1 MMAPSL
7 LVRSRFVAAFRS
19 IRSTPLASSSRLTL
33 GSNARLHTVAAVP
46 VTLRTNRRGLAT
58 LSSTENAPELGA
70 RHVAKSIF
78 APLDTFEARHV
89 GPRDGDSL
97 KMLEALGYSE
107 MEQLVADTV
116 SPNVRLAQDASF
128 YDQIKPLSESELAQR
143 AETIAKMNRPFK
155 SLIGMGY
162 QNTLVPP
169 VILRNVLENPAWYTS
184 YTPYQPEISQGRL
197 ESLINFQ
204 TMVKSLTGLD
214 LANASLL
221 DEGTAAAEAMIL
233 AYGQTKSK
241 RKTFLVDRGVLP
253 QTLAVLRQRGKGFG
267 IKVVPTDLRTPEGH
281 RLPPADQIPREDIIG
296 VLVQYPDVDGRL
308 TDWEALA
315 KEVKG
320 FGGMVIAATDLL
332 ALTMIKP
339 PGEWG
344 ADIAL
349 GNAARFGVPP
359 GFGGPH
365 AAFFAVRDSIK
376 RKIPGRLVGLSK
388 DARGEPAYRLAL
400 QTREQHIRR
409 EKATSNICTAQALLA
424 NMSAMYAVY
433 HGPDGLRKIAAK
445 VHALTRLLKHELTE
459 LGVRVVNRDGAF
471 FDTLTIDLSKA
482 GIGAVRV
489 HEEAKKAEINL
500 RRISDTRIGITLDET
515 VSIEELTDLL
525 NVFAFALKPV
535 KSGEVPHKPEDLIEI
550 ASRIG
555 LDAASTETLTI
566 SSPVQVRPDNAAAE
580 SSDLPPVPD
589 FARTSKFLQQPVFS
603 AHRSETQ
610 MLRYIHSLQA
620 KDLSLVHAM
629 IPLGSCTMKLN
640 STSSMMLISKPEFS
654 QLHPFAPEEQAQ
666 GYDVLIRELERD
678 LCLITGFPA
687 VSLQPN
693 SGAQGEFA
701 GLSVIRA
708 YLESKGEGKRDVC
721 LIPTSAHGTNP
732 ASAIMAGM
740 RVVPVKTKADGSIDL
755 EDLRSKAELHK
766 NELAATMITEPAT
779 TGCYFKDI
787 QEAFQIVH
795 DNGGQVYLDGAN
807 LQAQVALTNPAI
819 MGADVTHLNLHK
831 TFSIPHGGGG
841 PGVGPICVAEH
852 LAPFL
857 PGHPLASTGG
867 EMAID
872 PISAAPWGS
881 ASILTI
887 AWAYIKMLGWGGLKK
902 STETSLLAA
911 NYVAH
916 RLKDDYKL
924 KYTGD
929 RGRVAHELLIDV
941 AEFEDVG
948 LKVMDFAKRL
958 IDYGFHPPTCSWPIS
973 TGLLIEITES
983 ESLQEIDRLI
993 EAFISIRQEVE
1004 EIRAGKQPKDNNL
1017 LKNAPHTIQTVTEEK
1032 WDRPYSR
1039 DRAVYPVKELRQT
1052 KFWPP
1057 VARIDDAFGD
1067 RVLVCECGGVEDY
1080 VN

>member
-1 MMAPSL
+1 MIATSL
-7 LVRSRFVAAFRS
+7 LARSRSRVAAVSRS
-19 IRSTPLASSSRLTL
+19 IRSTASITSTSPLTL
-33 GSNARLHTVAAVP
+33 VSNARLQ
-46 VTLRTNRRGLAT
+46 RSLAT

-78 APLDTFEARHV
+78 APLDTFESRHV
-89 GPRDGDSL
+89 GPRDHDST
-97 KMLEALGYSE
+97 KMLNALGYSQ

-116 SPNVRLAQDASF
+116 SPSVRLADSAKF

-143 AETIAKMNRPFK
+143 AESIAKMNKPFK

-162 QNTLVPP
+162 HNTLVPP

-253 QTLAVLRQRGKGFG
+253 QTLAVLRQRAKGFG
-267 IKVVPTDLRTPEGH
+267 IKVIATELRTAQAH
-281 RLPPADQIPREDIIG
+281 RLPPADQIPRDDIIG
-296 VLVQYPDVDGRL
+296 ALVQYPDVDGRL

-315 KEVKG
+315 SEIKG
-320 FGGMVIAATDLL
+320 FGGMLIAATDLL

-433 HGPDGLRKIAAK
+433 HGPQGLRKIAAK
-445 VHALTRLLKHELTE
+445 VHALTRLLKHELTQ
-459 LGVRVVNRDGAF
+459 LGFRIINRDGAF
-471 FDTLTIDLSKA
+471 FDTLTIDLSQA
-482 GIGAVRV
+482 GVGAVRI
-489 HEEAKKAEINL
+489 HEEAKKAGLNL
-500 RRISDTRIGITLDET
+500 RRISDTRVGITLDET
-515 VSIEELTDLL
+515 VSIEELTDVL
-525 NVFAFALKPV
+525 NVFAYAVKNA
-535 KSGEVPHKPEDLIEI
+535 KSGEVPYKPQDLIEI
-550 ASRIG
+550 AARIG
-555 LDAASTETLTI
+555 LDASSTDTLTI
-566 SSPVQVRPDNAAAE
+566 STSLNVAAE
-580 SSDLPPVPD
+580 SSDLPAMPD
-589 FARTSKFLQQPVFS
+589 FTRTSKFLQQPVFS

-654 QLHPFAPEEQAQ
+654 QLHPFAPEDQAQ

-708 YLESKGEGKRDVC
+708 YHESKGEGKRDLC

-740 RVVPVKTKADGSIDL
+740 RVIPVKTKADGSIDL
-755 EDLRSKAELHK
+755 QDLRSKAELHK

-787 QEAFQIVH
+787 QQAFQIVH

-887 AWAYIKMLGWGGLKK
+887 AWAYIKMLGWAGLKK

-911 NYVAH
+911 NYVAE
-916 RLKDDYKL
+916 RLKDHYKL

-983 ESLQEIDRLI
+983 ESLQEMDRLI
-993 EAFISIRQEVE
+993 EAFISIRAEVE
-1004 EIRAGKQPKDNNL
+1004 EIREGKQPKDNNL
-1017 LKNAPHTIQTVTEEK
+1017 LKNAPHTMQTMTEEE
-1032 WDRPYSR
+1032 WTRPYSR
-1039 DRAVYPVKELRQT
+1039 ERAVYPVKELRAN

>member
-1 MMAPSL
+1 MIATSL
-7 LVRSRFVAAFRS
+7 LTRSRVAAHRS
-19 IRSTPLASSSRLTL
+19 IRTAQPIASSSRFA
-33 GSNARLHTVAAVP
+33 SAAARLHTSAI
-46 VTLRTNRRGLAT
+46 TLRAHPRGLAT

-70 RHVAKSIF
+70 SHVAKSIF

-89 GPRDGDSL
+89 GPRDQDSS
-97 KMLEALGYSE
+97 KMLQALEYSD
-107 MEQLVADTV
+107 MEQLVADTL
-116 SPNVRLAQDASF
+116 SPSIRLAEDAAF
-128 YDQIKPLSESELAQR
+128 YDQIRPLSESELAQR
-143 AETIAKMNRPFK
+143 ADLIAKMNRPFK

-204 TMVKSLTGLD
+204 TMVKSLTALD

-253 QTLAVLRQRGKGFG
+253 QTLAVLRQRAKGFG
-267 IKVVPTDLRTPEGH
+267 IKVVATDLRTPEGH
-281 RLPPADQIPREDIIG
+281 RLPPADQIPRDDIIG
-296 VLVQYPDVDGRL
+296 ALVQYPDVDGRI

-315 KEVKG
+315 KEIKA

-388 DARGEPAYRLAL
+388 DARGNPAYRLAL

-471 FDTLTIDLSKA
+471 FDTLTIDLTKA
-482 GIGAVRV
+482 GVGAVRV
-489 HEEAKKAEINL
+489 HEETKKAGLNL
-500 RRISDTRIGITLDET
+500 RRISDTRVGITLDET
-515 VSIEELTDLL
+515 VRIEDLTDVL
-525 NVFAFALKPV
+525 NVFAFALRNT
-535 KSGEVPHKPEDLIEI
+535 KSGQVPYKPEDLLSI

-555 LDAASTETLTI
+555 LDASSTESLTI
-566 SSPVQVRPDNAAAE
+566 SSPLKTASWD
-580 SSDLPPVPD
+580 SSDLPAVPD
-589 FARTSKFLQQPVFS
+589 FSRKSKFLQQPVFS

-666 GYDVLIRELERD
+666 GYDLLIRELERD
-678 LCLITGFPA
+678 LCMITGFPA

-708 YLESKGEGKRDVC
+708 YHESKGEGKRDVC

-755 EDLRSKAELHK
+755 DDLRSKAEQHR

-887 AWAYIKMLGWGGLKK
+887 AWAYIKMLGWAGLKK

-916 RLKDDYKL
+916 RLKDHYKL

-993 EAFISIRQEVE
+993 EAFISIRAEVE
-1004 EIRAGKQPKDNNL
+1004 EIRQGKMPKDDNL
-1017 LKNAPHTIQTVTEEK
+1017 LKNAPHTIHAITEGD
-1032 WDRPYSR
+1032 WNRPYTR
-1039 DRAVYPVKELRQT
+1039 QRAVYPVDHLENN

-1067 RVLVCECGGVEDY
+1067 RMLVCECGPVDDY

>member
-1 MMAPSL
+1 MIASSVL
-7 LVRSRFVAAFRS
+7 ARSRVAAARS
-19 IRSTPLASSSRLTL
+19 IRSVPLASSSRITL
-33 GSNARLHTVAAVP
+33 PSSARLHTVAAASTQALP
-46 VTLRTNRRGLAT
+46 SKRRGLAT

-89 GPRDGDSL
+89 GPRDQDSA

-107 MEQLVADTV
+107 MEQLIADTV
-116 SPNVRLAQDASF
+116 SPNVRLADEASN

-253 QTLAVLRQRGKGFG
+253 QTLAVLRQRAKGFG
-267 IKVVPTDLRTPEGH
+267 IKVVSTELRTPEGH

-296 VLVQYPDVDGRL
+296 ALVQYPDVDGRL

-315 KEVKG
+315 KEIKG
-320 FGGMVIAATDLL
+320 LGGMTIAATDLL

-482 GIGAVRV
+482 GVGAVRI

-500 RRISDTRIGITLDET
+500 RRISDTRVGITLDET
-515 VSIEELTDLL
+515 VSIEQLTDVL
-525 NVFAFALKPV
+525 NVFAFALKNV
-535 KSGEVPHKPEDLIEI
+535 KSGEVPYKPEDLLQI
-550 ASRIG
+550 ASSIG
-555 LDAASTETLTI
+555 LDASSTETLTI
-566 SSPVQVRPDNAAAE
+566 SSSLQTASTE
-580 SSDLPPVPD
+580 SANLPAVPD

-654 QLHPFAPEEQAQ
+654 QLHPFAPEDQAQ

-708 YLESKGEGKRDVC
+708 YHESKGEGKRDVC

-755 EDLRSKAELHK
+755 EDLRSKAEQHK
-766 NELAATMITEPAT
+766 DVLAATMITEPAT
-779 TGCYFKDI
+779 TGCYFRDI
-787 QEAFQIVH
+787 QEAFRIVH

-887 AWAYIKMLGWGGLKK
+887 AWAYIKMLGWHGLKK

-916 RLKDDYKL
+916 RLKDHYKL

-941 AEFEDVG
+941 AEFESEG

-1004 EIRAGKQPKDNNL
+1004 EIRQGKQPKDDNL
-1017 LKNAPHTIQTVTEEK
+1017 LKNAPHTIHAITEGE
-1032 WDRPYSR
+1032 WTRPYSR
-1039 DRAVYPVKELRQT
+1039 ERAVYPVAELKKN

-1057 VARIDDAFGD
+1057 VSRIDDAFGD

>member
-1 MMAPSL
+1 MSPLSASL
-7 LVRSRFVAAFRS
+7 AARTRLATGGATRGFCS
-19 IRSTPLASSSRLTL
+19 AVASSSRLAV
-33 GSNARLHTVAAVP
+33 ARP
-46 VTLRTNRRGLAT
+46 VRARNVFSPLPASLRLLAT
-58 LSSTENAPELGA
+58 QSSTENAPELGSA
-70 RHVAKSIF
+70 HVAKSLF
-78 APLDTFEARHV
+78 APLDTFEPRHL
-89 GPRDGDSL
+89 GPRDSDL
-97 KMLEALGYSE
+97 HKMLSAIGYSN
-107 MEQLVADTV
+107 MEDFIADTV
-116 SPNVRLAQDASF
+116 PQPVRLKEDASHSES
-128 YDQIKPLSESELAQR
+128 IKPLSESELAR
-143 AETIAKMNRPFK
+143 RGEEIAKMNKPFK

-214 LANASLL
+214 IANASLL

-233 AYGQTKSK
+233 AYGQTRSK

-253 QTLAVLRQRGKGFG
+253 QTLAVLRQRAKGFG
-267 IKVVPTDLRTPEGH
+267 IKVVQTDLRTPDGH
-281 RLPPADQIPREDIIG
+281 RLPPPEQVARDDIIG
-296 VLVQYPDVDGRL
+296 VLVQYPDVDGRI
-308 TDWEALA
+308 TDWAGLA
-315 KEVKG
+315 KEVKSA
-320 FGGMVIAATDLL
+320 GGMVIAATDLL
-332 ALTMIKP
+332 ALTMLKP

-359 GFGGPH
+359 GYGGPH
-365 AAFFAVRDSIK
+365 AAFFAVTDSIK

-388 DARGEPAYRLAL
+388 DARGQPAYRLAL

-433 HGPDGLRKIAAK
+433 HGPDGLRRIAAK
-445 VHALTRLLKHELTE
+445 VHGLTRLLKHELTE
-459 LGVRVVNRDGAF
+459 LGARVINRDGAF
-471 FDTLTIDLSKA
+471 FDTLTVDLAKA
-482 GIGAVRV
+482 GVGAVRV
-489 HEEAKKAEINL
+489 HQEAKQAGINL
-500 RRISDTRIGITLDET
+500 RRISDTRVGITLDET
-515 VSIEELTDLL
+515 VSVEELTDVV
-525 NVFAFALKPV
+525 NVFAYALKQT
-535 KSGEVPHKPEDLIEI
+535 KTGEVPFKPEDLIQR
-550 ASRIG
+550 AHALG
-555 LDAASTETLTI
+555 LDASSVDTLKISTPSPASSGEL
-566 SSPVQVRPDNAAAE
+566 SS
-580 SSDLPPVPD
+580 SSSQDLPPVPNFD
-589 FARTSKFLQQPVFS
+589 RTSKFLTQPVFS

-640 STSSMMLISKPEFS
+640 STSSMMLLSKPEFGS
-654 QLHPFAPEEQAQ
+654 IHPFAPEEQAQ

-678 LCLITGFPA
+678 LCTLTGFPA

-740 RVVPVKTKADGSIDL
+740 RVVAVKTKADGSIDL
-755 EDLRSKAELHK
+755 DDLRDKAEKHK
-766 NELAATMITEPAT
+766 HELAATMITEPAT
-779 TGCYFKDI
+779 TGCYFSGI
-787 QEAFQIVH
+787 QEAFDIVH
-795 DNGGQVYLDGAN
+795 RNGGQVYLDGAN

-841 PGVGPICVAEH
+841 PG
-852 LAPFL
+852 
-857 PGHPLASTGG
+857 
-867 EMAID
+867 AID

-887 AWAYIKMLGWGGLKK
+887 AWAYIKMLGWDGLRK
-902 STETSLLAA
+902 STETALLSA

-916 RLKDDYKL
+916 RLKDHYRL

-941 AEFEDVG
+941 AEFQDLG
-948 LKVMDFAKRL
+948 LNVMDFAKRL

-983 ESLQEIDRLI
+983 ESFDEIERLVD
-993 EAFISIRQEVE
+993 AFIAIRHEVE
-1004 EIRAGKQPKDNNL
+1004 EIRQGKASKEGNV
-1017 LKNAPHTIQTVTEEK
+1017 LKNAPHTADVLAAET
-1032 WDRPYSR
+1032 WDREYSR
-1039 DRAVYPVKELRQT
+1039 EKAVYPVAGLRHN
-1052 KFWPP
+1052 KFWPS
-1057 VARIDDAFGD
+1057 VARIDDAHGD
-1067 RVLVCECGGVEDY
+1067 RVLVCECGDVDQYAE
-1080 VN
+1080 

>member
-1 MMAPSL
+1 MMATSML
-7 LVRSRFVAAFRS
+7 ARSRGTASQSLRS
-19 IRSTPLASSSRLTL
+19 IPSVSSSRWAAKL
-33 GSNARLHTVAAVP
+33 NAPAPRALAAFSVS
-46 VTLRTNRRGLAT
+46 TRRALAT
-58 LSSTENAPELGA
+58 QSSTENAPELGS

-78 APLDTFEARHV
+78 APLDTFETRHV
-89 GPRDGDSL
+89 GPREKDL
-97 KMLEALGYSE
+97 QTMLNALGYSQ
-107 MEQLVADTV
+107 MEELVADTV
-116 SPNVRLAQDASF
+116 SASVRLTQDAT
-128 YDQIKPLSESELAQR
+128 YAEQMKPLSESELAQR
-143 AETIAKMNRPFK
+143 AETIAKMNKPFK

-162 QNTLVPP
+162 QNCLVPP

-214 LANASLL
+214 IANASLL

-253 QTLAVLRQRGKGFG
+253 QTLAVLRQRAKGFG
-267 IKVVPTDLRTPEGH
+267 IKIVVTDLRSPTGH
-281 RLPPADQIPREDIIG
+281 RLPPADEIPREDVIG

-315 KEVKG
+315 REVKG

-433 HGPDGLRKIAAK
+433 HGPDGLRKIAGK

-482 GIGAVRV
+482 GVGAVRV
-489 HEEAKKAEINL
+489 HEEAKKAGLNL
-500 RRISDTRIGITLDET
+500 RRISDTRVGITLDET

-525 NVFAFALKPV
+525 NVFAYAVKQT
-535 KSGEVPHKPEDLIEI
+535 KSGEVPYKPEDLIEI
-550 ASRIG
+550 AAKIG
-555 LDAASTETLTI
+555 LDASSTASVQI
-566 SSPVQVRPDNAAAE
+566 STPVSVQPSNNAAAQR
-580 SSDLPPVPD
+580 SDLPPVPD
-589 FARTSKFLQQPVFS
+589 FSRTSKFLTQPVFS

-654 QLHPFAPEEQAQ
+654 QLHPFAPEDQAQ

-678 LCLITGFPA
+678 LCMITGFPA

-708 YLESKGEGKRDVC
+708 YLESKGEGKRDIC

-755 EDLRSKAELHK
+755 HDLKEKAEKHK
-766 NELAATMITEPAT
+766 SELAATMITEPAT
-779 TGCYFKDI
+779 TGCYFSGI
-787 QEAFQIVH
+787 QEAFKIVH

-807 LQAQVALTNPAI
+807 LQAQVALTSPAI

-887 AWAYIKMLGWGGLKK
+887 AWAYIKMLGWSGLKS
-902 STETSLLAA
+902 STETALLSA

-916 RLKDDYKL
+916 RLKDHYKL

-941 AEFEDVG
+941 AEFEDAG

-983 ESLQEIDRLI
+983 ESLQEIDRLVD
-993 EAFISIRQEVE
+993 AFISIRQEVE
-1004 EIRAGKQPKDNNL
+1004 EIRQGKQPKDNNL
-1017 LKNAPHTIQTVTEEK
+1017 LKNAPHTIQTLTK
-1032 WDRPYSR
+1032 ADWDKPYSR
-1039 DRAVYPVKELRQT
+1039 ERAVYPVPDLKKN

-1067 RVLVCECGGVEDY
+1067 RVLVCECGDVEDY
-1080 VN
+1080 TS

>member
-1 MMAPSL
+1 MIASSL
-7 LVRSRFVAAFRS
+7 LARSRIPAVAAARS
-19 IRSTPLASSSRLTL
+19 VRRFPVASTIASAVASGSRLAPIAWASS
-33 GSNARLHTVAAVP
+33 
-46 VTLRTNRRGLAT
+46 RRNLAT
-58 LSSTENAPELGA
+58 LSSTENAPELGS
-70 RHVAKSIF
+70 RQVADSIF
-78 APLDTFEARHV
+78 APLDTFEPRHV
-89 GPRDGDSL
+89 GPRDRDAA
-97 KMLEALGYSE
+97 KMLQALGYNH
-107 MEQLVADTV
+107 MDQLVNDTV
-116 SPNVRLAQDASF
+116 SPSVRLEQSDAF

-143 AETIAKMNRPFK
+143 AETIASMNRPFK

-253 QTLAVLRQRGKGFG
+253 QTLAVLRQRAKGFG
-267 IKVVPTDLRTPEGH
+267 INVVATDLRTPDGH
-281 RLPPADQIPREDIIG
+281 RLPPADQIPRDDIIG
-296 VLVQYPDVDGRL
+296 ALVQYPDVDGRL

-315 KEVKG
+315 SEIKS

-332 ALTMIKP
+332 ALTMIRP

-388 DARGEPAYRLAL
+388 DTRGGPAYRLAL

-459 LGVRVVNRDGAF
+459 LGLRVVNRDGAF
-471 FDTLTIDLSKA
+471 FDTLTIDLAKA
-482 GIGAVRV
+482 GVGAVRV
-489 HEEAKKAEINL
+489 HEEAKKARINL
-500 RRISDTRIGITLDET
+500 RRISDTRVGITLDET

-525 NVFAFALKPV
+525 NVFAYATKNT
-535 KSGEVPHKPEDLIEI
+535 KTGEVPYKPQDLLAI
-550 ASRIG
+550 AQRIG
-555 LDAASTETLTI
+555 LDASSTQSLTI
-566 SSPVQVRPDNAAAE
+566 SSPVATATPAKDAA
-580 SSDLPPVPD
+580 PVPD
-589 FARTSKFLQQPVFS
+589 FSRKSKFLQQPVFS

-654 QLHPFAPEEQAQ
+654 QLHPFAPEDQAQ

-678 LCLITGFPA
+678 LCTITGFPA

-708 YLESKGEGKRDVC
+708 YHESKGEGKRDVC

-740 RVVPVKTKADGSIDL
+740 RVVPVKTKQDGAIDL
-755 EDLRSKAELHK
+755 DDLRAKAEQHK
-766 NELAATMITEPAT
+766 HELAATMITEPAT

-887 AWAYIKMLGWGGLKK
+887 AWAYIKMLGWSGLKK

-916 RLKDDYKL
+916 RLKDHYKL

-983 ESLQEIDRLI
+983 ESLQEIDRLV
-993 EAFISIRQEVE
+993 EAFISIRQEVD
-1004 EIRAGKQPKDNNL
+1004 EIRAGKMPRDNNL
-1017 LKNAPHTIQTVTEEK
+1017 LKNAPHTMHDVADAE

-1039 DRAVYPVKELRQT
+1039 ERAVYPVPELRKT

-1057 VARIDDAFGD
+1057 VNRIDDAYGD
-1067 RVLVCECGGVEDY
+1067 RMLVCECGGVEDY